1 MWKEVKERE
10 ENNGIHN
17 AKLIMAI
24 NRISETLEES
34 NNIFERMEQNLDNI
48 YEGITE
54 LSNDIKDMKII
65 LSDEEPEE

>member
-24 NRISETLEES
+24 DRISETLEES
-34 NNIFERMEQNLDNI
+34 NNIFERIDQNLDNI
-48 YEGITE
+48 YESLEEISGNIGVMKTIMEEEHDTE
-54 LSNDIKDMKII
+54 
-65 LSDEEPEE
+65 